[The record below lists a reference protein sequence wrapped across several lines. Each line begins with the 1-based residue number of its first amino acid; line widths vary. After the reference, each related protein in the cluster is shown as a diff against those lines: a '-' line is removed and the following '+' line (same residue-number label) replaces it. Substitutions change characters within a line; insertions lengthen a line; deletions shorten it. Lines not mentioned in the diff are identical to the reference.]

1 VSEKFED
8 TNWIIQCRKSKKDRQ
23 RSGERRKT
31 KDNYLQNTTQK
42 ATDRATRS
50 HYKPGGGPLEG
61 KINMASATSGTG
73 TANPTMASATSGTGT
88 ANPTMA
94 SATSGTGTA
103 NWKG

>member
-8 TNWIIQCRKSKKDRQ
+8 TKWIIRCRKSKKDRQ

-50 HYKPGGGPLEG
+50 HYKPRGGPLVG
-61 KINMASATSGTG
+61 LAVPVPLVALARVGLAVPVPLVALAMVGLAVPVPLVALYN
-73 TANPTMASATSGTGT
+73 
-88 ANPTMA
+88 
-94 SATSGTGTA
+94 
-103 NWKG
+103 